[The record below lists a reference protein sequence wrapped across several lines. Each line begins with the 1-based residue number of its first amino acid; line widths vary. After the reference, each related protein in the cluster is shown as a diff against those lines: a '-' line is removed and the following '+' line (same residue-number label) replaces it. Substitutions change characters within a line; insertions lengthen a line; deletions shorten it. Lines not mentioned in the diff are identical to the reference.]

1 MSDIPSYFVLPKQS
15 FLSRW
20 AEALA
25 VMLSATLRIDKN
37 QSGPLACVLTE
48 TDVRPSG
55 RAFLVSSFC
64 HFSVVLLLISVPY
77 RLLFDARKSAGRA
90 SLLQKQIIY
99 YDLREIHF
107 EKTLPNLISPGV
119 GGKPGRGSRPRQT
132 PSRGSEAFHPRLTMV
147 MNPPAPDSTR
157 QTIIQPASPPE
168 LKIAEDLK
176 LPNILIGSMTPPQR
190 PPLPLRQKQ
199 PRAPERNDS
208 DLQAPIVVRDSTHKS
223 DLLQSTLPVL
233 TSTHNL
239 DVPIPL
245 HLGKPRAP
253 ERNDSDL
260 QAPIVVQDSTH
271 RSDLLQSRLPVL
283 TSTHNL
289 GVPNQSMSV
298 PRAKSRGE
306 NGGGVADDGLPNVE
320 APGNLLAMGVNP
332 GVLEGLIAVSSGNRY
347 GAFSISPVGG
357 LPGSPGGIVGGDAQG
372 GSGGLTGAGDG
383 SSIVGPGSTGGG
395 NNHGGS
401 PVLNVSGGIVGFSG
415 AAAMDAGNRPLI
427 DVVTAGQVFPV
438 LIPPRVRGLN
448 VQVITGPS
456 GGGGLAIYRVLPCD
470 KIYTIA
476 LPMPSK
482 DWILQYCTRDPN
494 KANRSGRTASHVLH
508 LDQGLVAPDIV
519 DKFDFKRPPVPP
531 KKASKLI
538 VLRGAIAEDGS
549 VAEVTVISGAD
560 PTADT
565 LAAAAFRQWK
575 FQPALQSGKPVRVEI
590 LVGVP
595 ATTP

>member
-64 HFSVVLLLISVPY
+64 HFSVVLLLISVSY

-208 DLQAPIVVRDSTHKS
+208 DLQAPIVV
-223 DLLQSTLPVL
+223 
-233 TSTHNL
+233 
-239 DVPIPL
+239 
-245 HLGKPRAP
+245 
-253 ERNDSDL
+253 
-260 QAPIVVQDSTH
+260 QDSTH

-332 GVLEGLIAVSSGNRY
+332 GVLKGLIAVSSGNRY

-383 SSIVGPGSTGGG
+383 SSMVGPGSTGGG

-401 PVLNVSGGIVGFSG
+401 PVLNVSGGIAGFSG

-427 DVVTAGQVFPV
+427 DVVTTGQVFPV